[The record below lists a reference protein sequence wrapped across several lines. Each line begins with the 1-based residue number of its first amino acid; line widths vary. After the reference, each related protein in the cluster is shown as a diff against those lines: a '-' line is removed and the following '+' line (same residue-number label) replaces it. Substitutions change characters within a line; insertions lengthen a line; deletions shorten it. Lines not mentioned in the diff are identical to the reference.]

1 MDLTIPYTFYPIALP
16 HWIAWTLFLVAILSG
31 AAVGVVQVV
40 RQGWL
45 RGLRAGALG
54 TLGFLGA
61 TMVASMV
68 ITFFV
73 HDV

>member
-16 HWIAWTLFLVAILSG
+16 HSIAWALFVAAMLG
-31 AAVGVVQVV
+31 GMGVGVV
-40 RQGWL
+40 RARS
-45 RGLRAGALG
+45 RGAASGLMAGVLAATAL
-54 TLGFLGA
+54 LVA
-61 TMVASMV
+61 TMLGSMV

>member
-1 MDLTIPYTFYPIALP
+1 MDLRLPYTFYPIALP
-16 HWIAWTLFLVAILSG
+16 HWIAWTLFLSAIAAG
-31 AAVGVVQVV
+31 AGFGVVQIL
-40 RQGWL
+40 RRGWP
-45 RGLRAGALG
+45 RGLRAGVLG
-54 TLGFLGA
+54 TLGFLAA